1 MKYTANTILKAV
13 GAFGIAFAGAVAT
26 VAQGGDVSTLDLGG
40 WMTAIGSGVVAA
52 GALFSHPVKA
62 DATPAVADVTT
73 SLTDAIAQADAVG
86 SHLNSMYNDA
96 LGKLSDI
103 GSAAAAAADE
113 VRKTIGGG
121 LPASIATKLDVP
133 GIPAQGGSLI
143 DEVIRVA
150 SR

>member
-26 VAQGGDVSTLDLGG
+26 VAQGGDLSTLDLGG

-52 GALFSHPVKA
+52 GALFSHSVKA

-86 SHLNSMYNDA
+86 KHLDSMYNDA
-96 LGKLSDI
+96 LGKLTDI
-103 GSAAAAAADE
+103 GSAAAAAADA
-113 VRKTIGGG
+113 VRKTIGVN
-121 LPASIATKLDVP
+121 PPVSAPVNLDVP

-143 DEVIRVA
+143 DEVIRA
-150 SR
+150 ATR

>member
-26 VAQGGDVSTLDLGG
+26 VAQGGDLSTLDLGG

-73 SLTDAIAQADAVG
+73 SLADAIAQADAVG

-96 LGKLSDI
+96 LGKLGDI

-113 VRKTIGGG
+113 VRKTIGVN
-121 LPASIATKLDVP
+121 LPAPIPAKLDVP

-143 DEVIRVA
+143 DEVIRA
-150 SR
+150 ATQ

>member
-26 VAQGGDVSTLDLGG
+26 VAQGGDLSTLDLGG
-40 WMTAIGSGVVAA
+40 WLTAIGSGVVAA

-62 DATPAVADVTT
+62 DSTPAVADVTT

-103 GSAAAAAADE
+103 GSAAVAAADE
-113 VRKTIGGG
+113 VRKTIGGS
-121 LPASIATKLDVP
+121 LPASIPTELIVP
-133 GIPAQGGSLI
+133 GTPAQGGSLI
-143 DEVIRVA
+143 DEVIRA
-150 SR
+150 ATR

>member
-26 VAQGGDVSTLDLGG
+26 VAQGGDLSTLDLGG

-62 DATPAVADVTT
+62 DATPAVADVNT

-86 SHLNSMYNDA
+86 KHLNSMYNDA
-96 LGKLSDI
+96 LGKLTDI

-113 VRKTIGGG
+113 VRKTIGVNP
-121 LPASIATKLDVP
+121 PASAPVKLDVP

-143 DEVIRVA
+143 DEVIRA
-150 SR
+150 ATR

>member
-26 VAQGGDVSTLDLGG
+26 VAQGGDLSTLDLGG

-86 SHLNSMYNDA
+86 KHLDSMYNDA
-96 LGKLSDI
+96 LGKLTDI
-103 GSAAAAAADE
+103 GSAAAAAADA
-113 VRKTIGGG
+113 VRKTIGVN
-121 LPASIATKLDVP
+121 PPVSAPVNLDVP

-143 DEVIRVA
+143 DEVIRA
-150 SR
+150 ATR